1 MKACWIKTL
10 TKETFCEA
18 VQEAMRPET
27 QSLLDEIKTLSV
39 RMRDAEKRLVGLE
52 GRLFNLEGKI
62 GKLAKS
68 KPASI
73 DPDEDPFL
81 SEIKGLLSDLKSV
94 YFS

>member
-27 QSLLDEIKTLSV
+27 QSLLDEIETLSV
-39 RMRDAEKRLVGLE
+39 RIRDIEN
-52 GRLFNLEGKI
+52 RLFSLEGKI

-73 DPDEDPFL
+73 NPNEDPFL
-81 SEIKGLLSDLKSV
+81 SEIKGLLSDIKNAC
-94 YFS
+94 FS